1 MAKTAEFIFC
11 EKLLQIFSE
20 RKKLNTITGVN
31 WGKDGGSPVFHPI
44 KSFFASLGKNGTLKS
59 FIGKFQP
66 SWKVKSEIGQG
77 GVSRDM
83 HVEILPPGQKTSDG
97 IYVVFCFS
105 REGDGCVLGCATSV
119 AKKKELP
126 NGITERATKHKN
138 DWQLKSS
145 CKINVHDYN
154 NAFFNPLE
162 ITVDMVTKDPQG
174 TDALI
179 LKHLKESCD
188 LCNQLLNPDSKPVSP
203 EIIQKPEDDVDST
216 TIVSD
221 FLEKCA
227 EAGLVF
233 SADLAG
239 RFIAALA
246 AKPFVILTG
255 LSGSGKTKIAQAFVR
270 YLAPEQYKLVAVG
283 ADWINNEHLL
293 GYVNALDPQE
303 YIMPETGVL
312 DLLLDAVKAENSNK
326 PYFLILDE
334 MNLSHV
340 ERYFSDFL
348 SAMESGEKIQL
359 YQGAQR
365 SAGKLEIPQAVE
377 WPKNL
382 YIIGTMNVDETT
394 YMFSPKVLDRAQVIE
409 FRVSAESMEQYLSGT
424 ASAIDFNKIDGKGKD
439 FAESLLSLAI
449 KAASSISVN
458 QKQQINDI
466 LLMIFG
472 KLSKST
478 AEFGFRTAHEL
489 LCFIANAHYLMPDKD
504 LAGIIDFAVMQKL
517 LPKLHGSAS
526 SLRPVLYELARCCFS
541 EPLEEKDLPGQTAD
555 ARFPVSHAKI
565 CRMLEKL
572 ESEGFASYPEA

>member
-1 MAKTAEFIFC
+1 MDVFSPILNSFFDERNTLHKSPETQWGISINSPNFKNVKNKLE
-11 EKLLQIFSE
+11 LLQNSI
-20 RKKLNTITGVN
+20 
-31 WGKDGGSPVFHPI
+31 I
-44 KSFFASLGKNGTLKS
+44 KNFQSSFV
-59 FIGKFQP
+59 P
-66 SWKVKSEIGQG
+66 SWKVKWSIGKG
-77 GVSRDM
+77 RATAD
-83 HVEILPPGQKTSDG
+83 HYLCLLPPSQKTSDG

-119 AKKKELP
+119 SKKKELP
-126 NGITERATKHKN
+126 EGITERATKHKG
-138 DWQLKSS
+138 DWQLKPS

-162 ITVDMVTKDPQG
+162 ITVDMVTKEPQG

-203 EIIQKPEDDVDST
+203 EIIHKPKDDVDST

-293 GYVNALDPQE
+293 GYANALDPLE
-303 YIMPETGVL
+303 YVMPETGVL
-312 DLLLDAVKAENSNK
+312 ELILQASTDENSEK

-340 ERYFSDFL
+340 ERYFADFL

-359 YQGAQR
+359 YSGADR
-365 SAGKLEIPQAVE
+365 KANGKTVPQSVA

-394 YMFSPKVLDRAQVIE
+394 YMFSPKVLDHAQVIE
-409 FRVSAESMEQYLSGT
+409 FRVNSDSMAQYLNGT
-424 ASAIDFNKIDGKGKD
+424 ASAIELGKLDGQGTN
-439 FAESLLSLAI
+439 FATSFH
-449 KAASSISVN
+449 KMAASSASSVTAED
-458 QKQQINDI
+458 KVQINTI
-466 LLMIFG
+466 LIDVFN
-472 KLSKST
+472 KLSNST
-478 AEFGFRTAHEL
+478 AEFGFRTAHEIV
-489 LCFIANAHYLMPDKD
+489 CFIANARYLMPDKG
-504 LAGIIDFAVMQKL
+504 LMEIVDFAVMQKL

-526 SLRPVLYELARCCFS
+526 ALRPILQELVGCCFES
-541 EPLEEKDLPGQTAD
+541 VLDENDFPGNND
-555 ARFPVSHAKI
+555 NARFKVSHKKI

-572 ESEGFASYPEA
+572 ESDGFASYPEA

>member
-1 MAKTAEFIFC
+1 MDVFSQILNSFFNERNTLHKSPETKWGISINSPNFKNIKNKLE
-11 EKLLQIFSE
+11 LLQDSI
-20 RKKLNTITGVN
+20 
-31 WGKDGGSPVFHPI
+31 I
-44 KSFFASLGKNGTLKS
+44 KNFQSSFVPN
-59 FIGKFQP
+59 
-66 SWKVKSEIGQG
+66 WKVKWSIGKG
-77 GVSRDM
+77 RATAD
-83 HVEILPPGQKTSDG
+83 HYLCLLPPSQKTSDG

-105 REGDGCVLGCATSV
+105 REGDGCVFGCATSV
-119 AKKKELP
+119 SKKKELP
-126 NGITERATKHKN
+126 NGITERATKHKR

-203 EIIQKPEDDVDST
+203 EIIQKPENDVDST
-216 TIVSD
+216 AIVSD

-270 YLAPEQYKLVAVG
+270 YLAPERYKLVAVG

-293 GYVNALDPQE
+293 GYANALDPQE
-303 YIMPETGVL
+303 YVMPETGVL
-312 DLLLDAVKAENSNK
+312 ELILQAASDKNSEN

-340 ERYFSDFL
+340 ERYFADFL

-359 YQGAQR
+359 YSGAER
-365 SAGKLEIPQAVE
+365 KANGKPVPQSVA

-409 FRVSAESMEQYLSGT
+409 FRVNSDSMAQYLNGA
-424 ASAIDFNKIDGKGKD
+424 ASAIKLDKLDDQGTRFATSFRKL
-439 FAESLLSLAI
+439 AESSV
-449 KAASSISVN
+449 SSVTAED
-458 QKQQINDI
+458 KVKINTILIDI
-466 LLMIFG
+466 FK
-472 KLSKST
+472 KLSNST
-478 AEFGFRTAHEL
+478 AEFGFRTAHEIV
-489 LCFIANAHYLMPDKD
+489 CFIANARYLMPDKD
-504 LAGIIDFAVMQKL
+504 LMEIVDFAVMQKL

-526 SLRPVLYELARCCFS
+526 ALRPVLQELVSCCFES
-541 EPLEEKDLPGQTAD
+541 ALDETDFPGNND
-555 ARFPVSHAKI
+555 SARFKVSHKKI

-572 ESEGFASYPEA
+572 ESDGFASYPEA